1 MHVNQLLKMAENP
14 LKADMDNAIASIN
27 TKEEKVDVI
36 EEPQPS
42 LVSEDALAQVSDAIL
57 DLYKP
62 ELDKQHE
69 RVKEVLRNQGVLMD
83 STQNEVVQLREC
95 QMLNDI
101 QRTFDDIKVYQKKL
115 LNMKKNMKSIQE
127 RSEKA
132 RVRAQKLMIQKQK
145 EELHIAHE
153 KEKQR
158 KYEIDLT
165 AKPAQEYLEESLGSS
180 ASADS

>member
-1 MHVNQLLKMAENP
+1 MAEEP
-14 LKADMDNAIASIN
+14 LEADMDNAIASIN
-27 TKEEKVDVI
+27 TKEENVDVI
-36 EEPQPS
+36 EEPQPR
-42 LVSEDALAQVSDAIL
+42 LVSQDALVQVSDAIL
-57 DLYKP
+57 NLYKP

-69 RVKEVLRNQGVLMD
+69 RAKEVLRNQGVLMD
-83 STQNEVVQLREC
+83 SSQNEVVQLREC

-101 QRTFDDIKVYQKKL
+101 QQTFDDIKVYQKKL

-165 AKPAQEYLEESLGSS
+165 AKPAQEYLEESLANS

>member
-1 MHVNQLLKMAENP
+1 MAEEP

-27 TKEEKVDVI
+27 TKEEKVNVI

-57 DLYKP
+57 NLYKP

-69 RVKEVLRNQGVLMD
+69 RVKEVLRNQSVLMD

-101 QRTFDDIKVYQKKL
+101 RRTFDDIKVYQKKL
-115 LNMKKNMKSIQE
+115 LNMKKSMKSIQE

-132 RVRAQKLMIQKQK
+132 RVRAQKLMIQNKKKNFILPMKKKSK
-145 EELHIAHE
+145 ENM
-153 KEKQR
+153 K
-158 KYEIDLT
+158 LT
-165 AKPAQEYLEESLGSS
+165 
-180 ASADS
+180 